1 MAPYQGIARGGGHLS
16 IDRGRGYCWLF
27 RPKVRNAVL
36 STENS
41 KSIEEIK
48 MNITKQFPTLDW
60 PISLTISKMEVWKLE
75 DIPNWIDT
83 LEISDDVHHDFRHAM
98 EAVLYFRCGE
108 IQYCCYIK
116 VYRTKYLQAAHNKIV
131 SGKGCGDRAL

>member
-41 KSIEEIK
+41 NSIEEIK
-48 MNITKQFPTLDW
+48 M
-60 PISLTISKMEVWKLE
+60 
-75 DIPNWIDT
+75 
-83 LEISDDVHHDFRHAM
+83 
-98 EAVLYFRCGE
+98 
-108 IQYCCYIK
+108 
-116 VYRTKYLQAAHNKIV
+116 KYLQAAHNKIV